1 MEIIRVTFLLLF
13 LPLSTPF
20 KFSKLKVSISTSYLL
35 LTRRKL
41 RTKVTVYSLH
51 PRLPSTFQPDGSQLI
66 LSLSPTS
73 FSLNSS
79 TVIHPLHAN
88 TRVCTH
94 FQSHDRCSCN
104 SRKTVNNFRLK
115 KVGSLMEQFRFEK
128 NLLERFNDRILRN
141 WNPGKKG
148 KRREGRKFCKLEVNS
163 GRKKGLRLR
172 SRMFRKMKFG
182 RNLGGMEN
190 SGILESRGSYLEG
203 IPCSGIGG
211 RPPPRNFLP
220 GIPGAT
226 AAIRSRLKGPTRFT
240 QGYANDIVRGSRYRP
255 FEIFLPSS
263 PFSSIDR
270 FNCKEEIEKE
280 WSNSFKDKRK

>member
-1 MEIIRVTFLLLF
+1 M
-13 LPLSTPF
+13 
-20 KFSKLKVSISTSYLL
+20 
-35 LTRRKL
+35 
-41 RTKVTVYSLH
+41 TVYSLH

-66 LSLSPTS
+66 LSLSLQFLSPWIQVLS
-73 FSLNSS
+73 FILY
-79 TVIHPLHAN
+79 THTH
-88 TRVCTH
+88 THVCTH

-104 SRKTVNNFRLK
+104 SHKTVNNFRLK

-148 KRREGRKFCKLEVNS
+148 KRREERKFCKLEVNS

-211 RPPPRNFLP
+211 RLPPKLSTRHSWRNRRYSQPAQGANTVYPR
-220 GIPGAT
+220 IC
-226 AAIRSRLKGPTRFT
+226 K
-240 QGYANDIVRGSRYRP
+240 RYRSWIAVSSFRDFP
-255 FEIFLPSS
+255 TFS
-263 PFSSIDR
+263 PFLVYRSI
-270 FNCKEEIEKE
+270 
-280 WSNSFKDKRK
+280 

>member
-1 MEIIRVTFLLLF
+1 M
-13 LPLSTPF
+13 
-20 KFSKLKVSISTSYLL
+20 
-35 LTRRKL
+35 
-41 RTKVTVYSLH
+41 TVYSLH

-88 TRVCTH
+88 THVCTH

-104 SRKTVNNFRLK
+104 SHKTVNNFRLK
-115 KVGSLMEQFRFEK
+115 KVGSLMEQSRFEK

-182 RNLGGMEN
+182 RNLRRGMEN

-211 RPPPRNFLP
+211 RPPPKLSTRHSWRNRRYSQP
-220 GIPGAT
+220 AQGANT
-226 AAIRSRLKGPTRFT
+226 VYPRICK
-240 QGYANDIVRGSRYRP
+240 RYRSW
-255 FEIFLPSS
+255 IAVS
-263 PFSSIDR
+263 PFRDFPTFFPFLVHRSI
-270 FNCKEEIEKE
+270 
-280 WSNSFKDKRK
+280 

>member
-88 TRVCTH
+88 THVCTH

-104 SRKTVNNFRLK
+104 SHKTVNNFRLK
-115 KVGSLMEQFRFEK
+115 KVGSLMEQSRFEK

-148 KRREGRKFCKLEVNS
+148 KRREERKFCKLEVNS

-182 RNLGGMEN
+182 RNLRRGMEN

-211 RPPPRNFLP
+211 RPPPKLSTRHSWRNRRYSQP
-220 GIPGAT
+220 AQGANT
-226 AAIRSRLKGPTRFT
+226 VYPRICK
-240 QGYANDIVRGSRYRP
+240 RYRSW
-255 FEIFLPSS
+255 IAVS
-263 PFSSIDR
+263 PFRDFPTFFPFLVHRSI
-270 FNCKEEIEKE
+270 
-280 WSNSFKDKRK
+280 